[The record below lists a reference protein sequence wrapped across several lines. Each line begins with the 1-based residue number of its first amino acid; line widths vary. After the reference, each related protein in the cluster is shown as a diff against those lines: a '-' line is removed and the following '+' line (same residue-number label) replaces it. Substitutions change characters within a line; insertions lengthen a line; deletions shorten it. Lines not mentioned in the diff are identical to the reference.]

1 MKKRPFILIELL
13 LAITFLSVALLPLI
27 GGPFLYLNK
36 HKKNL
41 LELELER
48 ESEGIFYDILIDFRT
63 SFPQWKFDEN
73 YNVTNKL
80 PPKEILIGGLS
91 PITVFPHYHIYH
103 HKPHDSN
110 INSYPL
116 HCTICFNFSEKEKC
130 HFKKNAK
137 NPQHDKRG
145 HIHEESYMCFPLGLR
160 VERVKNK

>member
-1 MKKRPFILIELL
+1 MKTNFPNVGHYDTWLIHILQ
-13 LAITFLSVALLPLI
+13 
-27 GGPFLYLNK
+27 
-36 HKKNL
+36 
-41 LELELER
+41 
-48 ESEGIFYDILIDFRT
+48 IFV
-63 SFPQWKFDEN
+63 DEN

-80 PPKEILIGGLS
+80 PPKEISISGLS